1 MRLSPR
7 YARKP
12 AHARKATN
20 PAHAG
25 RNQAPR
31 ERSRVKTKGAPSVKR
46 FWTAAVPAVVI
57 ISTVAYVTGS
67 WLSATASHM
76 PMLMATAEDSFTAK
90 MAAISSSGWTA
101 VASDQEAT
109 NPASYAIDGNS
120 ATFWH
125 SMYSPTLVP
134 LPHSI
139 TIDMHA
145 TNYVSELTYLPR
157 QDTNMN
163 GTIGQYAIYLSSDG
177 VHWGVPVAT
186 GTWADD
192 KSLKTAVFGSVS
204 ARYVRLTA
212 LTEAG
217 NRGPW
222 TSVAEIGLLG
232 GEPPI
237 GPALPRTGWTAS
249 ADSAESATY
258 APGNVLD
265 GNGTTFWHTPW
276 TTSLPPLPHSIT
288 IDMHATHLVSGLSY
302 LPRQDGNLNGT
313 IGQYAIYV
321 SSDGVHWGSAVAT
334 GTWADNNTQ
343 KEAVFP
349 AVSAGF
355 VRLTALTEAGNRGP
369 WTSAAEINIH
379 GAAPSVA
386 IGGRWSA
393 PIGFPIVPVSA
404 VMLPNNK
411 LLTFSA
417 VANTVYSKTADTITK
432 VAILDLNTGT
442 VTEPINIDTH
452 HQMFCEGLALLAD
465 GRVLINGGSND
476 SATTI
481 YDPSTNT
488 WTVGPLMNIPRAYN
502 ADTLLSTGQV
512 LTLGGSW
519 YDGAGNKNGE
529 IFTPGGTTGSW
540 QTLPGVV
547 ATNILTADPAGVYR
561 SDNHAWLFAQS
572 GGTVFHAGPSKQTNW
587 ITTAGNGSIT
597 SAGYRGDSADAMNG
611 NAIMYGVAKILT
623 VGGAPA
629 YQDYGTTVNT
639 QATNRAYTIDIS
651 GGPGKPVVFARTSD
665 MAYARAFSNSVVL
678 PDGKVLVVGG
688 QQHPQTFTDT
698 GAVLSPE
705 LWDPATGR
713 FTVMAPEAI
722 PRTYHSVAILLPDG
736 RVFSGGGGLCGSCTT
751 NHLDGQIYSPPYL
764 FNPDGTA
771 RIRPVITSAPAAT
784 VTGSTITVTTNSATP
799 TFALI
804 RMSAVT
810 HGVNND
816 QRRIPLT
823 PTAVNGTTYTLQLPS
838 DKGVVLPGDYM
849 LFALDA
855 NGTPSVAAIMNI
867 R

>member
-1 MRLSPR
+1 M
-7 YARKP
+7 
-12 AHARKATN
+12 
-20 PAHAG
+20 
-25 RNQAPR
+25 
-31 ERSRVKTKGAPSVKR
+31 
-46 FWTAAVPAVVI
+46 
-57 ISTVAYVTGS
+57 TGNR
-67 WLSATASHM
+67 M
-76 PMLMATAEDSFTAK
+76 PMLSANTADAFTRKVAK
-90 MAAISSSGWTA
+90 LASSGWTA
-101 VASDQEAT
+101 VASDQQSGY
-109 NPASYAIDGNS
+109 PAGNAIDGNK
-120 ATFWH
+120 ATIWH
-125 SMYSPTLVP
+125 SRFSPTAVP

-145 TNYVSELTYLPR
+145 TNYVSGLTYLPR
-157 QDTNMN
+157 QDTSSN
-163 GTIGQYAIYLSSDG
+163 GNIGQYSISVSVDG
-177 VHWGVPVAT
+177 VNWGAPVAT

-192 KSLKTAVFGSVS
+192 KSLKTAVFSTVS

-212 LTEAG
+212 FTEAG

-222 TSVAEIGLLG
+222 SSAAEIGLLG
-232 GEPPI
+232 GEPPV

-249 ADSAESATY
+249 ADSQQSTTY
-258 APGNVLD
+258 AASNVLD
-265 GNGTTFWHTPW
+265 GDGLTIWHTAF
-276 TTSLPPLPHSIT
+276 TGTVPPLPHSIT
-288 IDMHATHLVSGLSY
+288 IDMQSTQLVSGLSY
-302 LPRQDGNLNGT
+302 MPRQDSSMNGT
-313 IGQYAIYV
+313 IGRYSISV
-321 SSDGVHWGSAVAT
+321 SMDGSNWSSPVAS
-334 GTWADNNTQ
+334 GTWPDDRTTKDA
-343 KEAVFP
+343 AFP
-349 AVSAGF
+349 PVSARF

-379 GAAPSVA
+379 GTAPTAAT
-386 IGGRWSA
+386 GGAWSA

-417 VANTVYSKTADTITK
+417 VDSMAFNTIPNTITK
-432 VAILDLNTGT
+432 VAILDLNTGK
-442 VTEPINIDTH
+442 VTEPADINTH

-476 SATTI
+476 RATTI
-481 YDPSTNT
+481 YNPTTNT

-519 YDGAGNKNGE
+519 YDSAGNKNGE
-529 IFTPGGTTGSW
+529 IFTPSGTTGSW
-540 QTLPGVV
+540 QKLPGVL
-547 ATNILTADPAGVYR
+547 ATNILTADPAGVFR
-561 SDNHAWLFAQS
+561 ADNHAWLFAQAN
-572 GGTVFHAGPSKQTNW
+572 GTVFHAGPSKQTNW
-587 ITTAGNGSIT
+587 ITTTGNGSIT
-597 SAGYRGDSADAMNG
+597 PAGDRGDSADAMNG
-611 NAIMYGVAKILT
+611 NAILYDVGKILT

-629 YQDYGTTVNT
+629 YQDYGSYVNT

-651 GGPGKPVVFARTSD
+651 GGPSQPVVFNQTSD

-688 QQHPQTFTDT
+688 QQHPQGFTDT

-705 LWDPATGR
+705 LWDPATGN

-736 RVFSGGGGLCGSCTT
+736 RVFSGGGGLCGKCTT
-751 NHLDGQIYSPPYL
+751 NHPDGQIYSPPYL
-764 FNPDGTA
+764 FNPNGTL
-771 RIRPVITSAPAAT
+771 RTRPVISSAPASA
-784 VTGSTITVTTNSATP
+784 VTGSAITVTTNSATP
-799 TFALI
+799 AFALI

-823 PTAVNGTTYTLQLPS
+823 PTTVNGTTYTLQLPS
-838 DKGVVLPGDYM
+838 DKGVLLPGNYM

-855 NGTPSVAAIMNI
+855 NGTPSVAKIMNI